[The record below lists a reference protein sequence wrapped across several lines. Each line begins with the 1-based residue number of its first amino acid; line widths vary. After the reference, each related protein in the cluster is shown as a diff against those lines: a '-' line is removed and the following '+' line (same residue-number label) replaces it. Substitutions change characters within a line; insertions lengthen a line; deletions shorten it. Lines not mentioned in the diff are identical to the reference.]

1 MQTQQQVSPQVIAE
15 IAKEVVARL
24 RVQLQPAP
32 PTPAPAARV
41 PGQRTSSQEGV
52 TRAATARD
60 GVFATVDEA
69 VNAAYEAQRKVAAMS
84 LAERGRLI
92 DIICRICNDRRE
104 ELGRMELEETKVGRL
119 DHKILKLTNMRFVLG
134 VDALHTEAR
143 SNETGVCIIE
153 HAPWGV
159 IGMMLPVTHSVPTM
173 ASNAINIIAA
183 GNTAVFGPH
192 PSGAK
197 VAQYALQL
205 WNREFERELGVTNVV
220 TTVVEPS
227 LEAAEQIFHHPKVA
241 LLCCTGGAAVA
252 QAAAKTGKR
261 VIAGGPGNPPVVVDE
276 TADLDRAARCIIE
289 GAAFDNNLL
298 CIGEKEVFVVAS
310 AADAFIAAMRRAGAY
325 QLDAAAID
333 RLTKAAF
340 TIEGGGGCAR
350 AHVKKDLVGKDVAVL
365 AAAAGVHVPP
375 NTDLLFGET
384 GEDHPF
390 VVEEQMMPF
399 VPVVR
404 VKDADAAIAAA
415 VKAEHGYRHTA
426 IIHTNNVETATRMA
440 RAMNTTLFIH
450 NAASP
455 ASLGVGGPGY
465 FSHTIATPTGEG
477 ITTPLTF
484 TRERQMVVGDAL
496 RII

>member
-1 MQTQQQVSPQVIAE
+1 MQIQEQVIAE

-24 RVQLQPAP
+24 RVQMQQPGAFRSATPAP
-32 PTPAPAARV
+32 PYA
-41 PGQRTSSQEGV
+41 S
-52 TRAATARD
+52 RD

-69 VNAAYEAQRKVAAMS
+69 ANAAFEAQSKVAAMS
-84 LAERGRLI
+84 LEDRGRMI
-92 DIICRICNDRRE
+92 DIVRRICMERRE
-104 ELGRMELEETKVGRL
+104 ELGRMELDETKVGRL
-119 DHKILKLTNMRFVLG
+119 DHKILKLTNMRFVQG
-134 VDALHTEAR
+134 VEAMRSEGSHAR
-143 SNETGVCIIE
+143 SDSTGLCIIE
-153 HAPWGV
+153 RAPWGV

-173 ASNAINIIAA
+173 AANAINILAA

-205 WNREFERELGVTNVV
+205 FNREIERELGVANVL
-220 TTVVEPS
+220 TTILEPS
-227 LEAAEQIFHHPKVA
+227 IEAAEQIFNHPKIA
-241 LLCCTGGAAVA
+241 LLCVTGGPVVVKAAS
-252 QAAAKTGKR
+252 KSGKR
-261 VIAGGPGNPPVVVDE
+261 VIAAGPGNPPVVVDE
-276 TADLDRAARCIIE
+276 TADLDRAAECIIA

-298 CIGEKEVFVVAS
+298 CIGEKEIFVVAS
-310 AADAFIAAMRRAGAY
+310 VADKFIDAMRRAGAY
-325 QLDAAAID
+325 QLDAAQIE

-340 TIEGGGGCAR
+340 TFDGDGKGCAR
-350 AHVKKDLVGKDVAVL
+350 AHVKKECVGKDVAVL
-365 AAAAGVHVPP
+365 AAAAGVRAPAS
-375 NTDLLFGET
+375 TQLLFGET
-384 GEDHPF
+384 DEDHPY

-404 VKDADAAIAAA
+404 VRDVDAGIAAS

-426 IIHTNNVETATRMA
+426 IIHTQNVETATRMA

-465 FSHTIATPTGEG
+465 FSHSIATPTGEG

-484 TRERQMVVGDAL
+484 TRERQMVVGNAL
-496 RII
+496 RIV